1 MLTPILVAGYGRSGT
16 TAIMQLLLGD
26 PRVAADRL
34 YPFENRYL
42 TYTAKLSRLAGV
54 PSPRPELHAIQ
65 MCDFDDLH
73 FGPCRG
79 RPTAKPG
86 ECLAVRPRSCS
97 ACTGPP

>member
-42 TYTAKLSRLAGV
+42 TYTAKLSRLAECRRHGRSCT
-54 PSPRPELHAIQ
+54 PSRCATSTTAL
-65 MCDFDDLH
+65 
-73 FGPCRG
+73 RG
-79 RPTAKPG
+79 RAWPANREPG
-86 ECLAVRPRSCS
+86 ECLAVPPEELFRLYWS
-97 ACTGPP
+97 A